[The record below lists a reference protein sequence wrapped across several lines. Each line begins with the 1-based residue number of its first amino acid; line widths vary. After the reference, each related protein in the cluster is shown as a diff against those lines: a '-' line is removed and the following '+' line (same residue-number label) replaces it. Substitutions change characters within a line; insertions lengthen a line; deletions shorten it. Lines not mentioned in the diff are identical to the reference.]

1 MSLFTGMVPVSA
13 LMTGAVVQKYS
24 VVTDNTTVT
33 VDAADNLSTERSAAD
48 VAVTLTLL
56 TGLIQVR
63 ESVLEDTR
71 CSCTLRLRLLDAL
84 NLVSWH
90 LLYRCSPL
98 VSHMV
103 TTREVEFIITGESV
117 LVTFEASDDLR
128 H

>member
-1 MSLFTGMVPVSA
+1 MVPVSA